1 MHRRRGR
8 RDTAVTVMRPEAE
21 MVREEAWTRFL
32 RPAVQTTVAA
42 ATGFYLFLYGFDEP
56 VAALYALFAP
66 IALGPLASIAGAG
79 RQRARVMVCA
89 LPFGLLLVVLG
100 TALAASTWTAVAGMA
115 VVGFLLGFAPA
126 GGPRSAG
133 AAPGLQLFYILACFP
148 PYAPQTL
155 PARLVGAAVGVL
167 ALAACNS
174 LLFPGVP
181 APTYR
186 RRLADALDTAASAA
200 AGGHVP
206 VEDLRARGERLR
218 FSYVPPGHRPTGP
231 GRTDRALSQAGAAS
245 RRLMEGFVEL
255 AAPRGAPPVAD
266 ASCAALLARVA
277 QVCAAAGAALRTGAG
292 TPSVIALEESIRQT
306 QAERVRQAATPRR
319 PGIGVLRRQAMVL
332 EVAAATWVALT
343 ALGIAERGR
352 TAPPAAGD
360 VFWYADLPTGRLW
373 ARRAGA
379 NLTRRSVWF
388 QNAVRVALGL
398 AAARLVAGT
407 LDLAHGFWVLLAVL
421 TLGRTT
427 VGATWGAIRRA
438 VTGNLVGAAAAG
450 VLLLTV
456 GRHTDVYA
464 ALLVPAMLVTF
475 VLGPRWGIT
484 CAQALFTFLV
494 ALVFAQV
501 TPVNWRLSEIRLL
514 DVVTG
519 SLIGLLCGLL
529 AWPAGGRREVRR
541 TMADLLR
548 ACGALIPPTTD
559 LLTDASTARA
569 SLPTLPLLHRLRLAE
584 AAYAQY
590 RNEPSVN
597 RPDTP
602 ADWHAVLVVA
612 HQTLLG
618 TQRLLRFDLT
628 APGPPSATGE
638 GPTPRSDAH
647 ARPRAP
653 APAALRA
660 SDGGSRTDTMPETT
674 VAQPVLVDLDAWLTG
689 IGRRLDRIS
698 ASIPTDPV

>member
-1 MHRRRGR
+1 
-8 RDTAVTVMRPEAE
+8 
-21 MVREEAWTRFL
+21 MVRKVAWTTLL

-42 ATGFYLFLYGFDEP
+42 ATGFYLCLYGFKEP

-66 IALGPLASIAGAG
+66 IALGPLSSITGSG
-79 RQRARVMVCA
+79 RQRARVMLCA
-89 LPFGLLLVVLG
+89 LPFGLALVALG
-100 TALAASTWTAVAGMA
+100 TALAAATWTAVAGMA
-115 VVGFLLGFAPA
+115 IVGFVLGFAPA

-155 PARLVGAAVGVL
+155 PARLAGASVGVL
-167 ALAACNS
+167 VLAAGSC

-181 APTYR
+181 ARSYR
-186 RRLADALDTAASAA
+186 ERLADALGTAAAA
-200 AGGHVP
+200 AGGRVP
-206 VEDLRARGERLR
+206 VGDLRERGEQLR
-218 FSYVPPGHRPTGP
+218 FSHVPPGDRPTGP

-245 RRLMEGFVEL
+245 RRLMEGFAEL
-255 AAPRGAPPVAD
+255 SAPHRAVPGTDRPCDV
-266 ASCAALLARVA
+266 LLARVA
-277 QVCAAAGAALRTGAG
+277 DVCASAGSALRVGVG
-292 TPSVIALEESIRQT
+292 TPSVASLEASIKHI
-306 QAERVRQAATPRR
+306 QAERVRGTAPPLR
-319 PGIGVLRRQAMVL
+319 PDIGVLRKQTMVL
-332 EVAAATWVALT
+332 DIAAAAWVAVT

-360 VFWYADLPTGRLW
+360 VFWYADLPTPRLW

-398 AAARLVAGT
+398 AAARLVAGS

-427 VGATWGAIRRA
+427 VGAAWSA
-438 VTGNLVGAAAAG
+438 VRQAVAGNLIGAAAAG
-450 VLLLTV
+450 ALLLAV

-464 ALLVPAMLVTF
+464 ALLVPAMLVAF
-475 VLGPRWGIT
+475 VLGPRWGIA

-501 TPVNWRLSEIRLL
+501 TPVNWRLSEVRLL

-519 SLIGLLCGLL
+519 SVIGLLCGLL

-559 LLTDASTARA
+559 LLTNPSSSRA

-590 RNEPSVN
+590 RNEPPADQ
-597 RPDTP
+597 RGEP
-602 ADWHAVLVVA
+602 ADWHAILMVA

-618 TQRLLRFDLT
+618 THRLLRFDLI
-628 APGPPSATGE
+628 APGLPPPGRGS
-638 GPTPRSDAH
+638 PTDGGD
-647 ARPRAP
+647 ARPRP
-653 APAALRA
+653 PA
-660 SDGGSRTDTMPETT
+660 SDGEPRASTVPEP
-674 VAQPVLVDLDAWLTG
+674 VVVEPVLVDLDAWLTG
-689 IGRRLDRIS
+689 IGRRLDRIA
-698 ASIPTDPV
+698 ASVPTNPV